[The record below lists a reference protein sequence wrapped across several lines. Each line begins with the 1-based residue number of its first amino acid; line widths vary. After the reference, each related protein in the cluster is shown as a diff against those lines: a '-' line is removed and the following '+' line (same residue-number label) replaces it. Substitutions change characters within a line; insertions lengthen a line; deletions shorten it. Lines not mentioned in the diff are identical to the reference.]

1 MIDHV
6 MQEGIQD
13 FHVRRNFGFFDI
25 ENHAH
30 LTLNGIL
37 ADIIADG
44 VDRNEAIK
52 SVYEAVH
59 LNFKGH
65 ATTWSR
71 FERLAEIHGLPEAE
85 QMIRNTLAEIARS
98 KH

>member
-1 MIDHV
+1 MSDHV
-6 MQEGIQD
+6 MQEGIAKHD
-13 FHVRRNFGFFDI
+13 LRRNFNFYDV
-25 ENHAH
+25 ENRAH
-30 LTLNGIL
+30 LTLNAIL

-44 VDRNEAIK
+44 VERNEAIK
-52 SVYEAVH
+52 SVYEAVY